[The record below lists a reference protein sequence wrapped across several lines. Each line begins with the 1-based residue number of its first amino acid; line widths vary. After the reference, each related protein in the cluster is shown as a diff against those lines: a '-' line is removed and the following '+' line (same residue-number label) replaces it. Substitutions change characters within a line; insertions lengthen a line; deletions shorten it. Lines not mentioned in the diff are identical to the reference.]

1 MLKRKMYDRLLKWKN
16 ESQGRTALLVEGA
29 RRVGKSTIV
38 SEFAKREYRSYLII
52 DFSRVSPDVRQIFFD
67 CLENL
72 DQLFSLLRS
81 KYEVALYERES
92 LIVFD
97 EVQAFPKAREAIKA
111 LVEDGRYDYV
121 ETGSL
126 ISIKRNVRDIVIPS
140 EEQAVRMHPLDFEE
154 FCWAMQA
161 RQAFDESFA
170 FFMAQ
175 KEVPPL
181 LHKRMMMLFRQY
193 MIIGGMPQV
202 VSDFLDK
209 GGDYVAADVRK
220 RVILDLY
227 RNDIRKID
235 DRYQSKVAAIYDQ
248 IPSFLSKHDKRVVI
262 GSIAKGQSYE
272 RYEDTFFWLAD
283 SMICNECF
291 NVSDPNIGLSLNE
304 DRTYVKCYMADTG
317 LLLSHAFDEEEVIS
331 EGLHMKILMDKLS
344 LNEGML
350 YENAVA
356 QMLAAK
362 SHRLFYYVG
371 YNAEKHRNDIE
382 IDFLLST
389 GGRVNEKLIPI
400 EVKSSKNYT
409 TVSLDR
415 FLSKFGTRAERAYVI
430 HPKNLSV
437 KNDRIVCLPPYMAC
451 FL

>member
-1 MLKRKMYDRLLKWKN
+1 MLRRKIYDRLLKWKS
-16 ESQGRTALLVEGA
+16 ESQGRTALLIEGA

-38 SEFAKREYRSYLII
+38 AEFAKREYRSHLII
-52 DFSRVSPDVRQIFFD
+52 DFSRASPDVKQMFYD

-81 KYEVALYERES
+81 KYEVVLYERES

-111 LVEDGRYDYV
+111 LVEDGRYDYI

-140 EEQAVRMHPLDFEE
+140 EEQAVRMYPLDFEE
-154 FCWAMQA
+154 FCWAMQGC
-161 RQAFDESFA
+161 QAFDESHA
-170 FFMAQ
+170 FFTAR
-175 KEVPPL
+175 KEVPAV

-209 GGDYVAADVRK
+209 GGDYVAADIRK
-220 RVILDLY
+220 RIILDLY

-248 IPSFLSKHDKRVVI
+248 IPSFLSKHDKRVVL
-262 GSIAKGQSYE
+262 GDIARGQSYE

-291 NVSDPNIGLSLNE
+291 NVSDPNVGLSLNE

-317 LLLSHAFDEEEVIS
+317 LLLSHAFDEEEVVS

-356 QMLAAK
+356 QMLVAK

-389 GGRVNEKLIPI
+389 GGRVNEKLIPV

-415 FLSKFGTRAERAYVI
+415 FLDKFGGRTERAYVI
-430 HPKNLSV
+430 HPKNLAV
-437 KNDRIVCLPPYMAC
+437 KSDRIVCLPPYMAC